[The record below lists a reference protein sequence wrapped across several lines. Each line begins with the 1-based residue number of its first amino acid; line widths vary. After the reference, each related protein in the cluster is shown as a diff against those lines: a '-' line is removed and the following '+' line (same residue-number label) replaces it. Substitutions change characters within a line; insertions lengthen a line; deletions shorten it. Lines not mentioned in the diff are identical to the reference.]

1 MSKAKDVIFMKNGKV
16 VNDQSAKLPKSNKE
30 AQETKPQ
37 KAKTPAEEIGA
48 LKAEVNK
55 VAAWL
60 QAVAKEA
67 GKLHELEQDMSAL
80 KNEVKKQ
87 LTDLRKQ
94 VQTQIVDRGAREKAS
109 LYGDG
114 FRAGIMHIV
123 NVAEG
128 FILEHYHAKDRQE
141 LFDNNKMPSFW
152 IATLVQC
159 LHDSM
164 PASTA
169 PKPAEEVAH
178 DFGNE
183 FTDEATEP
191 EILETKKK
199 DKK

>member
-1 MSKAKDVIFMKNGKV
+1 MSKAKAVIVIKNGKV
-16 VNDQSAKLPKSNKE
+16 VNPQNAKLPKSNKE
-30 AQETKPQ
+30 AKETEPQ

-55 VAAWL
+55 VAAGL
-60 QAVAKEA
+60 QAVTKEVA
-67 GKLHELEQDMSAL
+67 KLHELEQDTSAL
-80 KNEVKKQ
+80 KIGVKNQ
-87 LTDLRKQ
+87 LIDLRKQ
-94 VQTQIVDRGAREKAS
+94 IQTQIVALRAS
-109 LYGDG
+109 EQELLYGNG

-141 LFDNNKMPSFW
+141 LFNNNNMPSFW

-164 PASTA
+164 PVATV

-191 EILETKKK
+191 GIPRTKKSGQ
-199 DKK
+199 